1 MACDVKQSKSVDDA
15 RAMESPAGSV
25 DEQSENAR
33 LEIRGWQS
41 VAGPVFFPHL
51 AFFRFAAG
59 KAASPVARD
68 VKQSKSVD
76 DARAIESPA
85 GSVDEPSERARLEV
99 RG

>member
-1 MACDVKQSKSVDDA
+1 MSRARKHVLRSVV
-15 RAMESPAGSV
+15 E
-25 DEQSENAR
+25 
-33 LEIRGWQS
+33 QS

-59 KAASPVARD
+59 KAASPVACD

-85 GSVDEPSERARLEV
+85 GSVDEPSEEARLEV

>member
-1 MACDVKQSKSVDDA
+1 MSRARKHVLRSVV
-15 RAMESPAGSV
+15 E
-25 DEQSENAR
+25 
-33 LEIRGWQS
+33 QS
-41 VAGPVFFPHL
+41 VAGPVSPHL

-59 KAASPVARD
+59 KAASPVACD

-85 GSVDEPSERARLEV
+85 GSVDEPSEEARLEV

>member
-1 MACDVKQSKSVDDA
+1 MSRARKHVLRSVV
-15 RAMESPAGSV
+15 E
-25 DEQSENAR
+25 
-33 LEIRGWQS
+33 QS

-59 KAASPVARD
+59 KAAGPEAPLVRD

-85 GSVDEPSERARLEV
+85 GSVDEPSEEARLEV
-99 RG
+99 CG